1 MNQVNRK
8 PRVLVTTV
16 PSWSSRGG
24 SDTMSSLMKDYG
36 AENVAALYIRAD
48 KSDSLSA
55 SKYFHI
61 FENAVIKSIF
71 CRMIKTGES
80 FRPEDVVIDECTS
93 EVAAEK
99 ATYRKASKYNRS
111 LLMLFREIMWKLGKW
126 KSPEMVSF
134 LDDFNPEVLFCP
146 IEGYIHFNSINEYI
160 IKKYHPRVLGIIWD
174 DNFTYKQEPYN
185 FWHQVHRFWLRRS
198 VKRMIKKCDTLF
210 ALSPKMK
217 EEVDKEFG
225 IQSELLTKPIFNKG
239 TFTPYEVSEPI
250 RMLYTGKLIIGRD
263 KTVAEVVDAIREINK
278 DGQKIVLD
286 IYTNTELTPDMEAR
300 INVPGSCNLHAPIP
314 QSEVFKKQAEADV
327 LLFAESLSDK
337 SKTAR
342 LSFST
347 KLTDYFSAGKCVWGV
362 GNSDLGPID
371 YLRTEDAGLVSTDK
385 ESILNTLKL
394 ISDNKQTISQ
404 YAQKAYDC
412 GVNNHNK
419 DIIIMK
425 LYDAITLNG
434 GGNFVVL
441 VMLYNKQRQVAEY
454 ACAA

>member
-1 MNQVNRK
+1 MNESRK

-24 SDTMSSLMKDYG
+24 SDTMSSLMMDYG
-36 AENVAALYIRAD
+36 AENVASLYIRAD
-48 KSDSLSA
+48 KSDSPAA
-55 SKYFHI
+55 SRYFHI
-61 FENAVIKSIF
+61 FENAVLKSIIY
-71 CRMIKTGES
+71 RGVKTGVS
-80 FRPEDVVIDECTS
+80 FQPEDIKIDESTS
-93 EVAAEK
+93 EMETEK
-99 ATYRKASKYNRS
+99 ATYRKAGKFNRS
-111 LLMLFREIMWKLGKW
+111 MLMLFREVIWKLGKW

-134 LDDFNPEVLFCP
+134 LNDFNPEVLFCP

-160 IKKYHPRVLGIIWD
+160 IKKYHPRVVGIIWD
-174 DNFTYKQEPYN
+174 DNFTFKQEPYN

-198 VKRMIKKCDTLF
+198 VKRMIKKCDTVF

-217 EEVDKEFG
+217 EEVDKEFC

-239 TFTPYEVSEPI
+239 VFQPYEPQIPI
-250 RMLYTGKLIIGRD
+250 RVLYTGKLIIGRD

-300 INVPGSCNLHAPIP
+300 INVPGCCNLHAPIP

-362 GNSDLGPID
+362 GNTDLGPID

-385 ESILNTLKL
+385 ESIIQVITSIANTPA
-394 ISDNKQTISQ
+394 IVSE
-404 YAQKAYDC
+404 YAKKAYDC
-412 GVNNHNK
+412 GVRNH
-419 DIIIMK
+419 DAQTIINK
-425 LYDAITLNG
+425 LYKA
-434 GGNFVVL
+434 F
-441 VMLYNKQRQVAEY
+441 MA
-454 ACAA
+454 

>member
-61 FENAVIKSIF
+61 FENAVIKSLF

-80 FRPEDVVIDECTS
+80 FRPEDVIIDECTS

-99 ATYRKASKYNRS
+99 ATYRKATKFNRS
-111 LLMLFREIMWKLGKW
+111 ILMLLREILWMLGKW
-126 KSPEMVSF
+126 KSPELISF
-134 LDDFNPEVLFCP
+134 LGDFQPEVLFCP

-160 IKKYHPRVLGIIWD
+160 IKRCHPRVVGIIWD
-174 DNFTYKQEPYN
+174 DNFTYKQAPHN

-198 VKRMIKKCDTLF
+198 VKRMISKCDTVF

-217 EEVDKEFG
+217 AEVDAEFN
-225 IQSELLTKPIFNKG
+225 INSELLTKPIFNKG
-239 TFTPYEVSEPI
+239 VFQPYEVGSPI

-263 KTVAEVVDAIREINK
+263 KTIAEVVDSIREVNK
-278 DGQKIVLD
+278 HGQKIVLD
-286 IYTNTELTPDMEAR
+286 IYTNTVLSPEMEKR
-300 INVPGSCNLHAPIP
+300 INVPGCCNLHDPIP
-314 QSEVFKKQAEADV
+314 QHEVFRKQAEADV

-362 GNSDLGPID
+362 GNADLGPID
-371 YLRTEDAGLVSTDK
+371 YLRTENAGLVSTNK
-385 ESILNTLKL
+385 EEINNSLYKL
-394 ISDNKQTISQ
+394 INNRDIIRV
-404 YAQKAYDC
+404 YAYNAYRC
-412 GVNNHNK
+412 GVEKHDK
-419 DIIIMK
+419 DMIINK
-425 LYDAITLNG
+425 LYNALSEG
-434 GGNFVVL
+434 GVGSEEVGIGI
-441 VMLYNKQRQVAEY
+441 
-454 ACAA
+454 

>member
-61 FENAVIKSIF
+61 FENAVLKSIIY
-71 CRMIKTGES
+71 RGVKTGVS
-80 FRPEDVVIDECTS
+80 FQPEDIKIDESTS
-93 EVAAEK
+93 EMETEK
-99 ATYRKASKYNRS
+99 ATYRKAGKFNRS
-111 LLMLFREIMWKLGKW
+111 MLMLFREVIWKLGKW

-134 LDDFNPEVLFCP
+134 LNDFNPEVLFCP

-160 IKKYHPRVLGIIWD
+160 IKKYHPRVVGIIWD
-174 DNFTYKQEPYN
+174 DNFTFKQEPYN

-198 VKRMIKKCDTLF
+198 VKRMIKKCDTVF

-239 TFTPYEVSEPI
+239 VFQPYEPQTPV
-250 RMLYTGKLIIGRD
+250 RVLYTGKLIIGRD
-263 KTVAEVVDAIREINK
+263 KTIAEVVDAIREVNK

-286 IYTNTELTPDMEAR
+286 IYTNTELTPNMEAR
-300 INVPGSCNLHAPIP
+300 INVPGCCNLHAPIP

-362 GNSDLGPID
+362 GNTDLGPID

-419 DIIIMK
+419 DKIIMK

-434 GGNFVVL
+434 GG
-441 VMLYNKQRQVAEY
+441 
-454 ACAA
+454 

>member
-1 MNQVNRK
+1 
-8 PRVLVTTV
+8 
-16 PSWSSRGG
+16 
-24 SDTMSSLMKDYG
+24 
-36 AENVAALYIRAD
+36 
-48 KSDSLSA
+48 
-55 SKYFHI
+55 
-61 FENAVIKSIF
+61 
-71 CRMIKTGES
+71 
-80 FRPEDVVIDECTS
+80 
-93 EVAAEK
+93 
-99 ATYRKASKYNRS
+99 
-111 LLMLFREIMWKLGKW
+111 
-126 KSPEMVSF
+126 
-134 LDDFNPEVLFCP
+134 
-146 IEGYIHFNSINEYI
+146 
-160 IKKYHPRVLGIIWD
+160 
-174 DNFTYKQEPYN
+174 
-185 FWHQVHRFWLRRS
+185 
-198 VKRMIKKCDTLF
+198 MIKKCDTVF

-239 TFTPYEVSEPI
+239 VFQPYEPQTPV
-250 RMLYTGKLIIGRD
+250 RVLYTGKLIIGRD
-263 KTVAEVVDAIREINK
+263 KTIAEVVDAIREVNK

-286 IYTNTELTPDMEAR
+286 IYTNTELTPNMEAR
-300 INVPGSCNLHAPIP
+300 INVPGCCNLHAPIP

-362 GNSDLGPID
+362 GNTDLGPID

-419 DIIIMK
+419 DKIIMK

-454 ACAA
+454 ECAA

>member
-1 MNQVNRK
+1 MNESRK

-24 SDTMSSLMKDYG
+24 SDTMSSLMMDYG
-36 AENVAALYIRAD
+36 ADNVASLYIRAD
-48 KSDSLSA
+48 KSDSPAA
-55 SKYFHI
+55 SRYCHI
-61 FENAVIKSIF
+61 FENAVLKSIIY
-71 CRMIKTGES
+71 RGVKTGVS
-80 FRPEDVVIDECTS
+80 FQPEDIKIDESTS
-93 EVAAEK
+93 EMETEK
-99 ATYRKASKYNRS
+99 ATYRKAGKFNRS
-111 LLMLFREIMWKLGKW
+111 MLMLFREVIWKLGKW

-134 LDDFNPEVLFCP
+134 LNDFNPEVLFCP

-160 IKKYHPRVLGIIWD
+160 IKKYHPRVVGIIWD
-174 DNFTYKQEPYN
+174 DNFTFKQEPYN

-198 VKRMIKKCDTLF
+198 VKRMIKKCDTVF

-239 TFTPYEVSEPI
+239 VFQPYEPQTPV
-250 RMLYTGKLIIGRD
+250 RVLYTGKLIIGRD
-263 KTVAEVVDAIREINK
+263 KTIAEVVDAIREVNK

-286 IYTNTELTPDMEAR
+286 IYTNTELTPNMEAR
-300 INVPGSCNLHAPIP
+300 INVPGCCNLHAPIP

-362 GNSDLGPID
+362 GNTDLGPID

-419 DIIIMK
+419 DKIIMK

-454 ACAA
+454 ECAA

>member
-36 AENVAALYIRAD
+36 AEKVAALYIRAD

-160 IKKYHPRVLGIIWD
+160 IKKYHPRVVGIIWD
-174 DNFTYKQEPYN
+174 DNFTFKQEPYN

-198 VKRMIKKCDTLF
+198 VKRMIKKCDTVF

-239 TFTPYEVSEPI
+239 VFQPYEPQIPV
-250 RMLYTGKLIIGRD
+250 RVLYTGKLIIGRD

-300 INVPGSCNLHAPIP
+300 INVPGCCNLHAPIP

-362 GNSDLGPID
+362 GNTDLGPID

-419 DIIIMK
+419 DKIIMK

-434 GGNFVVL
+434 GGNFIVL
-441 VMLYNKQRQVAEY
+441 VMLYNKQRQVADY
-454 ACAA
+454 ACTA

>member
-61 FENAVIKSIF
+61 FENAVLKSIIY
-71 CRMIKTGES
+71 RGVKTGVS
-80 FRPEDVVIDECTS
+80 FQPEDIKIDESTS
-93 EVAAEK
+93 EMETEK
-99 ATYRKASKYNRS
+99 ATYRKAGKFNRS
-111 LLMLFREIMWKLGKW
+111 MLMLFREVIWKLGKW

-134 LDDFNPEVLFCP
+134 LNDFNPEVLFCP

-160 IKKYHPRVLGIIWD
+160 IKKYHPRVVGIIWD
-174 DNFTYKQEPYN
+174 DNFTFKQEPYN

-198 VKRMIKKCDTLF
+198 VKRMIKKCDTVF

-239 TFTPYEVSEPI
+239 VFQPYEPQTPV
-250 RMLYTGKLIIGRD
+250 RVLYTGKLIIGRD
-263 KTVAEVVDAIREINK
+263 KTIAEVVDAIREVNK

-286 IYTNTELTPDMEAR
+286 IYTNTELTPNMEAR
-300 INVPGSCNLHAPIP
+300 INVPGCCNLHAPIP

-362 GNSDLGPID
+362 GNTDLGPID

-419 DIIIMK
+419 DKIIMK

-454 ACAA
+454 ECAA

>member
-1 MNQVNRK
+1 MNESRK

-24 SDTMSSLMKDYG
+24 SDTMSSLMMDYG
-36 AENVAALYIRAD
+36 AENVASLYIRAD
-48 KSDSLSA
+48 KSDSPAA
-55 SKYFHI
+55 SRYFHI
-61 FENAVIKSIF
+61 FENAVLKSIIY
-71 CRMIKTGES
+71 RGVKTGVS
-80 FRPEDVVIDECTS
+80 FQPEDIKIDESTS
-93 EVAAEK
+93 EMETEK
-99 ATYRKASKYNRS
+99 ATYRKAGKFNRS
-111 LLMLFREIMWKLGKW
+111 MLMLFREVIWKLGKW

-134 LDDFNPEVLFCP
+134 LNDFNPEVLFCP

-160 IKKYHPRVLGIIWD
+160 IKKYHPRVVGIIWD
-174 DNFTYKQEPYN
+174 DNFTFKQEPYN

-198 VKRMIKKCDTLF
+198 VKRMIKKCDTVF

-239 TFTPYEVSEPI
+239 VFQPYEPQTPV
-250 RMLYTGKLIIGRD
+250 RVLYTGKLIIGRD
-263 KTVAEVVDAIREINK
+263 KTVAEVVDAICEVNK

-300 INVPGSCNLHAPIP
+300 INVPGCCNLHAPIP

-362 GNSDLGPID
+362 GNTDLGPID

-385 ESILNTLKL
+385 ESIIQVITSIANTPA
-394 ISDNKQTISQ
+394 IVSE
-404 YAQKAYDC
+404 YAKKAYDC
-412 GVNNHNK
+412 GVRNH
-419 DIIIMK
+419 DAQTIINK
-425 LYDAITLNG
+425 LYKA
-434 GGNFVVL
+434 F
-441 VMLYNKQRQVAEY
+441 MA
-454 ACAA
+454 

>member
-24 SDTMSSLMKDYG
+24 SDTMSSLMKYYG

-61 FENAVIKSIF
+61 FENAVLKSIIY
-71 CRMIKTGES
+71 RGVKTGVS
-80 FRPEDVVIDECTS
+80 FQPEDIKIDESTS
-93 EVAAEK
+93 EMETEK
-99 ATYRKASKYNRS
+99 ATYRKAGKFNRS
-111 LLMLFREIMWKLGKW
+111 MLMLFREVIWKLGKW

-134 LDDFNPEVLFCP
+134 LNDFNPEVLFCP

-160 IKKYHPRVLGIIWD
+160 IKKYHPRVVGIIWD
-174 DNFTYKQEPYN
+174 DNFTFKQEPYN

-198 VKRMIKKCDTLF
+198 VKRMIKKCDTVF

-239 TFTPYEVSEPI
+239 VFQPYEPQTPV
-250 RMLYTGKLIIGRD
+250 RVLYTGKLIIGRD
-263 KTVAEVVDAIREINK
+263 KTIAEVVDAIREVNK

-286 IYTNTELTPDMEAR
+286 IYTNTELTPNMEAR
-300 INVPGSCNLHAPIP
+300 INVPGCCNLHAPIP

-362 GNSDLGPID
+362 GNTDLGPID

-419 DIIIMK
+419 DKIIMK

-434 GGNFVVL
+434 GVIL
-441 VMLYNKQRQVAEY
+441 
-454 ACAA
+454 

>member
-36 AENVAALYIRAD
+36 AEKVAALYIRAD

-160 IKKYHPRVLGIIWD
+160 IKKYHPRVVGIIWD
-174 DNFTYKQEPYN
+174 DNFTFKQEPYN

-198 VKRMIKKCDTLF
+198 VKRMIKKCDTVF

-239 TFTPYEVSEPI
+239 VFQPYEPQIPV
-250 RMLYTGKLIIGRD
+250 RVLYTGKLIIGRD

-300 INVPGSCNLHAPIP
+300 INVPGCCNLHAPIP

-362 GNSDLGPID
+362 GNTDLGPID

-419 DIIIMK
+419 DKIIMK

-434 GGNFVVL
+434 G
-441 VMLYNKQRQVAEY
+441 
-454 ACAA
+454 

>member
-61 FENAVIKSIF
+61 FENAVLKSIIY
-71 CRMIKTGES
+71 RGVKTGVS
-80 FRPEDVVIDECTS
+80 FQPEDIKIDGSTS
-93 EVAAEK
+93 EMETEK
-99 ATYRKASKYNRS
+99 ATYRKAGKFNRS
-111 LLMLFREIMWKLGKW
+111 MLMLFREVIWKLGKW

-134 LDDFNPEVLFCP
+134 LNDFNPEVLFCP

-160 IKKYHPRVLGIIWD
+160 IKKYHPRVVGIIWD
-174 DNFTYKQEPYN
+174 DNFTFKQEPYN

-198 VKRMIKKCDTLF
+198 VKRMIKKCDTVF

-239 TFTPYEVSEPI
+239 VFQPYEPQTPV
-250 RMLYTGKLIIGRD
+250 RVLYTGKLIIGRD
-263 KTVAEVVDAIREINK
+263 KTIAEVVDAIREVNK

-286 IYTNTELTPDMEAR
+286 IYTNTELTPNMEAR
-300 INVPGSCNLHAPIP
+300 INVPGCCNLHAPIP

-362 GNSDLGPID
+362 GNTDLGPID

-385 ESILNTLKL
+385 ESIIQVITSIANTPA
-394 ISDNKQTISQ
+394 IVSE
-404 YAQKAYDC
+404 YAKKAYDC
-412 GVNNHNK
+412 GVRNH
-419 DIIIMK
+419 DAQTIINK
-425 LYDAITLNG
+425 LYKA
-434 GGNFVVL
+434 F
-441 VMLYNKQRQVAEY
+441 MA
-454 ACAA
+454 

>member
-1 MNQVNRK
+1 MNESRK

-24 SDTMSSLMKDYG
+24 SDTMSSLMMDYG
-36 AENVAALYIRAD
+36 AENVASLYIRAD
-48 KSDSLSA
+48 KSDSPAA

-61 FENAVIKSIF
+61 FENAVLKSIIH
-71 CRMIKTGES
+71 RGVKTGVS
-80 FRPEDVVIDECTS
+80 FRPEDIEIDESSS
-93 EVAAEK
+93 EMETEK
-99 ATYRKASKYNRS
+99 SVYRKASKYNRS

-160 IKKYHPRVLGIIWD
+160 IKKYHPRVVGIIWD
-174 DNFTYKQEPYN
+174 DNFTFKQEPYN

-198 VKRMIKKCDTLF
+198 VKRMIKKCDTVF

-217 EEVDKEFG
+217 EEVDKEFC

-239 TFTPYEVSEPI
+239 VFQPYEPQTPI
-250 RMLYTGKLIIGRD
+250 RVLYTGKLIIGRD

-286 IYTNTELTPDMEAR
+286 IYTNTELTPNMEAR
-300 INVPGSCNLHAPIP
+300 INVPGCCNLHAPIP

-362 GNSDLGPID
+362 GNTDLGPID

-419 DIIIMK
+419 DKIIMK

>member
-61 FENAVIKSIF
+61 FENAVLKSIIY
-71 CRMIKTGES
+71 RGVKTGVS
-80 FRPEDVVIDECTS
+80 FQPEDIKIDESTS
-93 EVAAEK
+93 EMETEK
-99 ATYRKASKYNRS
+99 ATYRKAGKFNRS
-111 LLMLFREIMWKLGKW
+111 MLMLFREVIWKLGKW

-134 LDDFNPEVLFCP
+134 LNDFNPDVLFCP

-160 IKKYHPRVLGIIWD
+160 IKKYHPRVVGIIWD
-174 DNFTYKQEPYN
+174 DNFTFKQEPYN

-198 VKRMIKKCDTLF
+198 VKRMIKKCDTVF

-239 TFTPYEVSEPI
+239 VFQPYEPQTPV
-250 RMLYTGKLIIGRD
+250 RVLYTGKLIIGRD
-263 KTVAEVVDAIREINK
+263 KTIAEVVDAIREVNK

-286 IYTNTELTPDMEAR
+286 IYTNTELTPNMEAR
-300 INVPGSCNLHAPIP
+300 INVPGCCNLHAPIP

-362 GNSDLGPID
+362 GNTDLGPID

-419 DIIIMK
+419 DKIIMK

-434 GGNFVVL
+434 GG
-441 VMLYNKQRQVAEY
+441 
-454 ACAA
+454 